1 MWLIVS
7 DIWIALQLSRGKG
20 LAALPSLIPVFKV
33 FSAIRRGTANND
45 CFRPPVHSGAGVW
58 VDWAESKVCV
68 FLGLLLQ
75 EGKLVEKDMSMWQ
88 LQGEPTV
95 LITLAHIF
103 NYFSPL
109 MVSFACPLQA
119 SVGACYCALQGEVN
133 LSLCWE
139 VTVPWRT
146 VDPALCLQ
154 CKVYL
159 VEDVLMTFLLSIL
172 ERGGAVEAHP
182 LIQQLLDLMWLL
194 MEVSCQGAGSS
205 PGITGRSG
213 RC

>member
-1 MWLIVS
+1 M
-7 DIWIALQLSRGKG
+7 
-20 LAALPSLIPVFKV
+20 
-33 FSAIRRGTANND
+33 
-45 CFRPPVHSGAGVW
+45 
-58 VDWAESKVCV
+58 
-68 FLGLLLQ
+68 
-75 EGKLVEKDMSMWQ
+75 EKDASMWQ

-109 MVSFACPLQA
+109 MVSFPAHCKLLWVPGFVLTKGCK
-119 SVGACYCALQGEVN
+119 SGF
-133 LSLCWE
+133 SLCWG
-139 VTVPWRT
+139 VTLPWKA
-146 VDPALCLQ
+146 VDLPVFLQ

-172 ERGGAVEAHP
+172 ERGGAVDAHP

-194 MEVSCQGAGSS
+194 MEVSCWSA
-205 PGITGRSG
+205 G